1 MAASQ
6 PALQY
11 AVQTDA
17 DLENKLCEKG
27 LKGKTYLICAAC
39 RQARD
44 LNVTC
49 ACLPPVLEV
58 YSEWCGPCKSV
69 LPTLK
74 RIKLDKDD
82 ESTLQFLTV
91 CSIKRLFLSG
101 MSRRILHQPSG
112 LAGCR

>member
-1 MAASQ
+1 MAAIQ

-27 LKGKTYLICAAC
+27 LKGETCLTCAAC
-39 RQARD
+39 LQARD
-44 LNVTC
+44 VNAIF
-49 ACLPPVLEV
+49 ACLLPVLEV
-58 YSEWCGPCKSV
+58 YSDWCGPCKSV

-101 MSRRILHQPSG
+101 MSNRILYQPSG